1 MSEQAKRRAK
11 SSGGSRITATNPRG
25 LPTVAIVGRP
35 NVGKSTLL
43 NRIVGR
49 REAIVEERPGVTR
62 DRKDVEAEWSGVPF
76 LVIDTGGWM
85 EGGNTLDE
93 KVSRQA
99 ERAIE
104 DADLVLFV
112 TDVTVGA
119 TPEDESVA
127 DILRRRRPK
136 GSTFVIANKV
146 DGETRE
152 PDIWAFAGLGL
163 GDPFPVSALH
173 GRGTG
178 DFLDAVIG
186 VLPVAEVPEDPRDTE
201 FDHVQAVDRMTFETT
216 GVGGGKVPA
225 VVIANKVDG
234 ETREPDIWAFSGLGL
249 GDPFPVSALH
259 GRGTGDFLDAVIAV
273 LPKAEVAQDPEDS
286 DFDHEQAVDRMT
298 FETTGVGGGKVPAVV
313 IAGRPNVG
321 KSTLFNRLIGDER
334 SIVHDMAGTTRDA
347 IDTVVQTDEGEI
359 RFIDTAGMRRKSK
372 IDEGAEYFSL
382 VRALQA
388 IDGADAALLVLDA
401 TEGVTHQDQRL
412 AERID
417 AAGCPIVVLLNKWDL
432 LDNEG
437 RGEATYSIEDRLAFL
452 SYAPVLKISARSG
465 LGMHKLMPALAEAIT
480 KYHMRVPTREL
491 NQLIQ
496 EAVQA
501 HPSREARILY
511 ATQGATDPPTFTVFA
526 NRELSPQYM
535 RFIERRIRE
544 RFNFGATPLKLRV
557 RKRGG

>member
-1 MSEQAKRRAK
+1 M
-11 SSGGSRITATNPRG
+11 
-25 LPTVAIVGRP
+25 AIVGRP

-49 REAIVEERPGVTR
+49 RAAIVEERPGVTR

-85 EGGNTLDE
+85 EGGNSLDE
-93 KVSRQA
+93 KVSRQS

-119 TPEDESVA
+119 TPEDEAVA

-136 GSTFVIANKV
+136 GSTF
-146 DGETRE
+146 
-152 PDIWAFAGLGL
+152 
-163 GDPFPVSALH
+163 
-173 GRGTG
+173 
-178 DFLDAVIG
+178 
-186 VLPVAEVPEDPRDTE
+186 
-201 FDHVQAVDRMTFETT
+201 
-216 GVGGGKVPA
+216 
-225 VVIANKVDG
+225 VIANKVDG

-273 LPKAEVAQDPEDS
+273 LPKAEVAADPEDN

-432 LDNEG
+432 LDNDG

-511 ATQGATDPPTFTVFA
+511 ATQGATDPPTFTLFA